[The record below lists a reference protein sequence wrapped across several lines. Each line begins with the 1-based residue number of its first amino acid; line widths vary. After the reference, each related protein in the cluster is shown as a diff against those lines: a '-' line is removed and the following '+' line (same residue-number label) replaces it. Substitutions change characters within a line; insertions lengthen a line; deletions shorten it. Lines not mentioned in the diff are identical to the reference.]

1 MQFSRS
7 NLTRESFRREAVNPC
22 GERAGDALKTQ
33 IGGLFQNGGFATK
46 ALTRAKTIP
55 PTTQATLIVVVELR
69 DNSSVLCKPY
79 PFPTWIGL
87 SGLTVASSGKEY

>member
-7 NLTRESFRREAVNPC
+7 NLTRESFSREAVNPC

-46 ALTRAKTIP
+46 TPSGAKTIP

-69 DNSSVLCKPY
+69 DNSSMLCKRY
-79 PFPTWIGL
+79 PFPAFF
-87 SGLTVASSGKEY
+87 VSSGKEY

>member
-22 GERAGDALKTQ
+22 GERAGDALITQ
-33 IGGLFQNGGFATK
+33 IGGPFQNGGFATK
-46 ALTRAKTIP
+46 RPTRAKTIP

-69 DNSSVLCKPY
+69 DNSSMLCKRY

-87 SGLTVASSGKEY
+87 SGLTVVSSGKEY

>member
-7 NLTRESFRREAVNPC
+7 NLTWESFSREAVNPC
-22 GERAGDALKTQ
+22 REWAGDTLKTQ

-55 PTTQATLIVVVELR
+55 PTTQASLIVVVELR
-69 DNSSVLCKPY
+69 DNSQHAL
-79 PFPTWIGL
+79 
-87 SGLTVASSGKEY
+87 

>member
-22 GERAGDALKTQ
+22 GEWAGDTSL
-33 IGGLFQNGGFATK
+33 QNGGFATK

-55 PTTQATLIVVVELR
+55 PTTQASLIVVVELR
-69 DNSSVLCKPY
+69 DNSQHAL
-79 PFPTWIGL
+79 
-87 SGLTVASSGKEY
+87 

>member
-7 NLTRESFRREAVNPC
+7 NLTRESFSKEAVNRC
-22 GERAGDALKTQ
+22 GEWAGDALKTQ

-55 PTTQATLIVVVELR
+55 PTTQASLIVVLELR
-69 DNSSVLCKPY
+69 DNFQHAL
-79 PFPTWIGL
+79 
-87 SGLTVASSGKEY
+87 